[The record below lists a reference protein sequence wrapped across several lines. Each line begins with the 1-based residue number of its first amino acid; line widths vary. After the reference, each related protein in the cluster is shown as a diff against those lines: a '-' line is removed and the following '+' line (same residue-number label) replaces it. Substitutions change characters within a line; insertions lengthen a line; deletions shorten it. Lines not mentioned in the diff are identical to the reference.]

1 MQQQQKLRERVDDL
15 EMQGADSAAS
25 DSLLSDKKEVEAKCK
40 KLEKELQVRGIDGLY
55 CNTVGSVEMSLR
67 SPKKSF
73 CPSLK

>member
-40 KLEKELQVRGIDGLY
+40 KLEKELQVSESA
-55 CNTVGSVEMSLR
+55 VHV
-67 SPKKSF
+67 P
-73 CPSLK
+73 PSLSVL

>member
-40 KLEKELQVRGIDGLY
+40 KLEKELQVRGIVL
-55 CNTVGSVEMSLR
+55 
-67 SPKKSF
+67 
-73 CPSLK
+73 